1 MAPKSMR
8 PARPTKV
15 TNFELVELNGK
26 NWAKLEDHEAQLA
39 AYLGFQNTSDLR
51 EFAISWPTLLAEK
64 YFAPAAQ
71 RMTKAGAFKFLSNPG
86 LRSEIVAVAVDS
98 SPDLVWPWHSGDP
111 QYHKT
116 IQKRKIVAWTL
127 WNMVL
132 NVKQYK
138 NTRFAEN
145 LSRTQ
150 IEQAEFL
157 KRHASNRLGRTLSF
171 PETMDNFPCPELGP
185 LTDKGENELESYNRC
200 WEVLR
205 YLGSG
210 FHKGNWK
217 RRFANVGVMKS
228 GRIVDDSHAP
238 SWMQTVTES
247 ALPDQSR
254 PIELEIVWVHNEKV
268 AMYHETTLAI
278 EQAESRHVAVPSSQ
292 FTFPWDPRVF
302 PDVQQ
307 FRDNIRR
314 CLNCE
319 ALGLDLQSI
328 RVHCYDEDEDSHE
341 EADAFTQ
348 DWTELKALFNNP
360 QYSNFVL
367 AVCLEPF
374 DTDDLMFSIY
384 EDGGVPIDPL
394 LYLATPNS
402 ETSIESETADEQQ
415 AGN

>member
-1 MAPKSMR
+1 MR

-15 TNFELVELNGK
+15 TNFEPVELNGK

-157 KRHASNRLGRTLSF
+157 KRHASNHG
-171 PETMDNFPCPELGP
+171 
-185 LTDKGENELESYNRC
+185 
-200 WEVLR
+200 
-205 YLGSG
+205 
-210 FHKGNWK
+210 
-217 RRFANVGVMKS
+217 
-228 GRIVDDSHAP
+228 
-238 SWMQTVTES
+238 Q
-247 ALPDQSR
+247 LPM
-254 PIELEIVWVHNEKV
+254 P
-268 AMYHETTLAI
+268 
-278 EQAESRHVAVPSSQ
+278 
-292 FTFPWDPRVF
+292 
-302 PDVQQ
+302 
-307 FRDNIRR
+307 
-314 CLNCE
+314 
-319 ALGLDLQSI
+319 
-328 RVHCYDEDEDSHE
+328 
-341 EADAFTQ
+341 
-348 DWTELKALFNNP
+348 
-360 QYSNFVL
+360 
-367 AVCLEPF
+367 
-374 DTDDLMFSIY
+374 
-384 EDGGVPIDPL
+384 
-394 LYLATPNS
+394 
-402 ETSIESETADEQQ
+402 
-415 AGN
+415 